1 MTDENPQPDPGNS
14 PPENWTEELTLE
26 EQVDA
31 NANLE
36 ARAEEKASEVAASE
50 AGRDQADF
58 EVVDGVVVPV
68 NKSVEFIEPAPV
80 EYRRDEDV
88 AKDAAPIEEATPDD
102 GSSSSDNSG

>member
-1 MTDENPQPDPGNS
+1 MTEENPQPDPGNS

-36 ARAEEKASEVAASE
+36 ARAEEKAAEVEASE
-50 AGRDQADF
+50 AGRAQADF

-68 NKSVEFIEPAPV
+68 DKSVQFSEPAPV
-80 EYRRDEDV
+80 EYRLDEDV

-102 GSSSSDNSG
+102 GSGSPSN